1 MNRASQE
8 QVIKKYSG
16 QLAKLGRKI
25 PGCFEV
31 EDIHRWRVDYKR
43 LRAFLRMSTSG
54 AKELKPLISDDLKT
68 LYKIAGTIR
77 DIQLFI
83 PAFQSALPGYFSD
96 TPVYSSLLQRK
107 LFIEKEDYIN
117 IYEKISFSS
126 EEETCRH
133 SLPDY
138 LTTERIKKFVQ
149 ENITAIRLLLIV
161 PITDKNLHRIRKH
174 LKDIISNIHTC
185 SSFWGIPFPV
195 TAWKNEKNMT
205 DLALEL
211 GNYMD
216 TCNKLLFFE
225 PAYTNLLPLEEKKVL
240 KCIQEDWM
248 NEKDKQIKL
257 VKEKINMLQLFQVV
271 KKI

>member
-1 MNRASQE
+1 MNRTSQE

-16 QLAKLGRKI
+16 QLEKLGRKI
-25 PGCFEV
+25 PGCFGV
-31 EDIHRWRVDYKR
+31 EDIHHWRVDYKK
-43 LRAFLRMSTSG
+43 LRAFLRMSKSEI
-54 AKELKPLISDDLKT
+54 KEKKPLISDDLNT

-77 DIQLFI
+77 GIQLFI
-83 PAFQSALPGYFSD
+83 PAFQCALPGYISD

-107 LFIEKEDYIN
+107 LFIDKEDYISV
-117 IYEKISFSS
+117 YEKISFIA
-126 EEETCRH
+126 EVETWCNL
-133 SLPDY
+133 LPDY

-149 ENITAIRLLLIV
+149 ENITAIRLLLLV
-161 PITDKNLHRIRKH
+161 RITDKNLHNIRKH
-174 LKDIISNIHTC
+174 LKDLIYNIHTC

-195 TAWKNEKNMT
+195 IAWKNEKNMT

-225 PAYTNLLPLEEKKVL
+225 PAYTNLLPLEEKKIL
-240 KCIQEDWM
+240 KDIQKDWM
-248 NEKDKQIKL
+248 NEKKRQVKL
-257 VKEKINMLQLFQVV
+257 VSEKINQLQLFQEV